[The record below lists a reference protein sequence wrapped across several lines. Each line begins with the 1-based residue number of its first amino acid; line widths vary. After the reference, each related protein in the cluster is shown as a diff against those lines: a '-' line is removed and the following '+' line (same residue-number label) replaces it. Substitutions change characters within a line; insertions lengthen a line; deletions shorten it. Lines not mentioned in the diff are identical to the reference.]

1 MQPNV
6 LTQNELK
13 DFIFNGNKDLVTG
26 HVVNVANLGEAP
38 TSPSSGNSMSFE
50 ELKAFIEEPDLIW
63 VNPPETLEHVYF
75 PRETEQAIEGAR
87 PLEVILD
94 EADTFIRSTVESVTD
109 RIQAGDSTSVEEMT
123 EGSSTISLVRLSNVT
138 LPNGIFYMVD
148 ESGISPDVT
157 PEDAALISELKQ
169 SVSETLVNYGDFAA
183 ETRSPYSLCAQLSST
198 LRRILNPEETR
209 NGYTIDA
216 THSFTYGANG
226 SQTNGFSIL
235 VSVEIAND
243 TDFHLIEFE
252 IELN

>member
-38 TSPSSGNSMSFE
+38 TSPSSGNNMSFE
-50 ELKAFIEEPDLIW
+50 ELKAFIEEPDLVW
-63 VNPPETLEHVYF
+63 VNPPEPLGHIYF
-75 PRETEQAIEGAR
+75 PRENRIEGAS
-87 PLEVILD
+87 PVEVFTD
-94 EADTFIRSTVESVTD
+94 EAECITNMIR
-109 RIQAGDSTSVEEMT
+109 AGDSASMEEMT
-123 EGSSTISLVRLSNVT
+123 EGSSTIPLVRFSHTT
-138 LPNGIFYMVD
+138 LPYGIFYMVD
-148 ESGISPDVT
+148 ESGISPDIT

-243 TDFHLIEFE
+243 ADFNLIEFE

>member
-13 DFIFNGNKDLVTG
+13 DFIFNGNKDLVTD

-38 TSPSSGNSMSFE
+38 TSPSSGNNMSFE
-50 ELKAFIEEPDLIW
+50 ELKAFIEEPDPVW
-63 VNPPETLEHVYF
+63 VNPPEPLEHIYF
-75 PRETEQAIEGAR
+75 PRENRIEGAS
-87 PLEVILD
+87 PVEVFTD
-94 EADTFIRSTVESVTD
+94 EAECITNMIR
-109 RIQAGDSTSVEEMT
+109 AGDSTSMEEMT
-123 EGSSTISLVRLSNVT
+123 EGSSTIPLVRFSHTT
-138 LPNGIFYMVD
+138 LPDGIFYMID

-157 PEDAALISELKQ
+157 PEDVALISELKQ

-183 ETRSPYSLCAQLSST
+183 ETRSPYSLCAQLSSI

-243 TDFHLIEFE
+243 ADFHLIEFE

>member
-13 DFIFNGNKDLVTG
+13 DFIFNGNKDLITG

-38 TSPSSGNSMSFE
+38 TSPSSGNNMSFE
-50 ELKAFIEEPDLIW
+50 ELKAFIEEPDLVW
-63 VNPPETLEHVYF
+63 VNPPEPLEHIYF
-75 PRETEQAIEGAR
+75 PRENRIEGAS
-87 PLEVILD
+87 PVEVFID
-94 EADTFIRSTVESVTD
+94 ESGYIADLIR
-109 RIQAGDSTSVEEMT
+109 AGDSTSMEEMT
-123 EGSSTISLVRLSNVT
+123 EGSSAIPLVRFSHTT
-138 LPNGIFYMVD
+138 LPDGIFYMVD

-183 ETRSPYSLCAQLSST
+183 ETRSPYSLCAQLSSI

-243 TDFHLIEFE
+243 ADFHLIEFE

>member
-26 HVVNVANLGEAP
+26 HVVNIANLGEA
-38 TSPSSGNSMSFE
+38 TSSPSPGNSMSFE

-75 PRETEQAIEGAR
+75 PRETEQAIEVAR

-94 EADTFIRSTVESVTD
+94 EADTFIRSTAESVTD
-109 RIQAGDSTSVEEMT
+109 RIQAGDSTSMEEMT
-123 EGSSTISLVRLSNVT
+123 EGSSTIPLVRFSHTT
-138 LPNGIFYMVD
+138 LPDGIFYMID
-148 ESGISPDVT
+148 ESGISPDIT

-169 SVSETLVNYGDFAA
+169 SVSETLANYGDFAA

-243 TDFHLIEFE
+243 ADFHLIEFE

>member
-26 HVVNVANLGEAP
+26 HVVNITNLGEISTP
-38 TSPSSGNSMSFE
+38 PSSGSNMSFE
-50 ELKAFIEEPDLIW
+50 ELKAFIEEPNLVL
-63 VNPPETLEHVYF
+63 VNPPELSEHVYF
-75 PRETEQAIEGAR
+75 QREIMPEPEIGGVRPTEVFI
-87 PLEVILD
+87 D
-94 EADTFIRSTVESVTD
+94 ESEHIGDLIR
-109 RIQAGDSTSVEEMT
+109 AGDSTSMEEMT
-123 EGSSTISLVRLSNVT
+123 EGSSTIPLVRLSHTT
-138 LPNGIFYMVD
+138 LSDGIFYMVD

-235 VSVEIAND
+235 VSVEITND

>member
-26 HVVNVANLGEAP
+26 QVINVTDLGEIPA
-38 TSPSSGNSMSFE
+38 SPSLSSNMSFE
-50 ELKAFIEEPDLIW
+50 ELKAFIEEPDLVW
-63 VNPPETLEHVYF
+63 VNPPEIAGTRPTEVFIDESEH
-75 PRETEQAIEGAR
+75 IGD
-87 PLEVILD
+87 L
-94 EADTFIRSTVESVTD
+94 IR
-109 RIQAGDSTSVEEMT
+109 AGDSTSMEEMT
-123 EGSSTISLVRLSNVT
+123 EGSSTIQLVRLSHTT
-138 LPNGIFYMVD
+138 LPDGIFYMVD

-169 SVSETLVNYGDFAA
+169 SILETLSNCSEHAT
-183 ETRSPYSLCAQLSST
+183 ETRSPYLLSAQLSST

-243 TDFHLIEFE
+243 ADFHLIEFE

>member
-26 HVVNVANLGEAP
+26 QVVNVANLGEAQ
-38 TSPSSGNSMSFE
+38 TSPSSGNNMSFE
-50 ELKAFIEEPDLIW
+50 ELKAFIEEPDLVL
-63 VNPPETLEHVYF
+63 VNPPEPLEHIYF
-75 PRETEQAIEGAR
+75 PRENRIEGAS
-87 PLEVILD
+87 PVEVFTD
-94 EADTFIRSTVESVTD
+94 EAEHIADIIR
-109 RIQAGDSTSVEEMT
+109 AGDSTSMEEMT
-123 EGSSTISLVRLSNVT
+123 EGSSTIPLVRLSHTT
-138 LPNGIFYMVD
+138 LPDGIFYMVD

-183 ETRSPYSLCAQLSST
+183 ETRSPYSLCAQLSSI

-243 TDFHLIEFE
+243 ADFHLIEFE

>member
-26 HVVNVANLGEAP
+26 QVVNVANLGEAP
-38 TSPSSGNSMSFE
+38 TSPSSGNNMSFE
-50 ELKAFIEEPDLIW
+50 ELKAFIEEPGLVW
-63 VNPPETLEHVYF
+63 VNPPEPLEHIYF
-75 PRETEQAIEGAR
+75 PRENRIEGAS
-87 PLEVILD
+87 PVEVFTD
-94 EADTFIRSTVESVTD
+94 EAECITNMIR
-109 RIQAGDSTSVEEMT
+109 AGDSTSMEEMA
-123 EGSSTISLVRLSNVT
+123 EGSSTISLVRLRNVT

-243 TDFHLIEFE
+243 ADFNQIEFE

>member
-26 HVVNVANLGEAP
+26 HVVNVTNLGEAP
-38 TSPSSGNSMSFE
+38 TSPSSGNNMSFE
-50 ELKAFIEEPDLIW
+50 ELKAFIEEPDLVW
-63 VNPPETLEHVYF
+63 VNPPEPLEHIYF
-75 PRETEQAIEGAR
+75 PRENRIEGAS
-87 PLEVILD
+87 PVEVFTD
-94 EADTFIRSTVESVTD
+94 EAECITNMIR
-109 RIQAGDSTSVEEMT
+109 AGDSTSMEEMT
-123 EGSSTISLVRLSNVT
+123 EGSSAISLVRLSNVT

-198 LRRILNPEETR
+198 LRRILNLEETR

-243 TDFHLIEFE
+243 ADFHLIEFE

>member
-26 HVVNVANLGEAP
+26 QVVNVANLGEAP
-38 TSPSSGNSMSFE
+38 TSPSSGNNMSFE
-50 ELKAFIEEPDLIW
+50 ELKAFIEEPDLVW
-63 VNPPETLEHVYF
+63 VNPPEPLEHIYF
-75 PRETEQAIEGAR
+75 PRENRIEGAS
-87 PLEVILD
+87 PVEVFTDDAEHITD
-94 EADTFIRSTVESVTD
+94 IIR
-109 RIQAGDSTSVEEMT
+109 AGDSTSMEEMT
-123 EGSSTISLVRLSNVT
+123 EGSSTIPLVRLSHTT
-138 LPNGIFYMVD
+138 LPDGIFYMVD

-226 SQTNGFSIL
+226 SQINGFSIL

-243 TDFHLIEFE
+243 ADLHLIEFE

>member
-38 TSPSSGNSMSFE
+38 TPPSSGSNMSFE
-50 ELKAFIEEPDLIW
+50 ELKAFIEEPDLVW
-63 VNPPETLEHVYF
+63 VNPPEPLEHIYF
-75 PRETEQAIEGAR
+75 PRENRIEGAS
-87 PLEVILD
+87 PVEVFTD
-94 EADTFIRSTVESVTD
+94 EAECITNMIR
-109 RIQAGDSTSVEEMT
+109 AGDSASMEEMT
-123 EGSSTISLVRLSNVT
+123 EGSSTIPLVRFSHTT
-138 LPNGIFYMVD
+138 LPDGIFYMVD

-169 SVSETLVNYGDFAA
+169 SVSETLVNYSDFAA

-209 NGYTIDA
+209 NGYTIDV
-216 THSFTYGANG
+216 THSFTYSANC

-243 TDFHLIEFE
+243 ADSHLIEFE

>member
-26 HVVNVANLGEAP
+26 HVVNVTNLGETP
-38 TSPSSGNSMSFE
+38 NSPSSSGNMSFE
-50 ELKAFIEEPDLIW
+50 ELKAFISHPEESELIL
-63 VNPPETLEHVYF
+63 VNPPEPLEHISV
-75 PRETEQAIEGAR
+75 PREIEQAIEGAS
-87 PLEVILD
+87 PVEVFTD
-94 EADTFIRSTVESVTD
+94 EAEHIADIIR
-109 RIQAGDSTSVEEMT
+109 AGDSTSMEEMT
-123 EGSSTISLVRLSNVT
+123 EGSSTIPLVRLSHT
-138 LPNGIFYMVD
+138 ALPDGIFYMVD

-183 ETRSPYSLCAQLSST
+183 ETRSPYSLCAQLSSI

-235 VSVEIAND
+235 VSAEIAND

>member
-26 HVVNVANLGEAP
+26 HVVNVTDLGEAP
-38 TSPSSGNSMSFE
+38 TSPSSSGNMSFE
-50 ELKAFIEEPDLIW
+50 ELKAFIEEPDLVW
-63 VNPPETLEHVYF
+63 VNPPEPLEHIYF
-75 PRETEQAIEGAR
+75 PRENRIEGAS
-87 PLEVILD
+87 PVEVFTD
-94 EADTFIRSTVESVTD
+94 EAECIANMIS
-109 RIQAGDSTSVEEMT
+109 AGDSTSMEEMT
-123 EGSSTISLVRLSNVT
+123 EGSSTIPLVRLSHTT
-138 LPNGIFYMVD
+138 LPDGIFYMVD

-157 PEDAALISELKQ
+157 PEDSALISELKQ

-198 LRRILNPEETR
+198 LRRILNPGETR

-243 TDFHLIEFE
+243 ADFHLIEFE

>member
-6 LTQNELK
+6 LTQSELK

-38 TSPSSGNSMSFE
+38 TSPFSGNNMSFE
-50 ELKAFIEEPDLIW
+50 ELKAFIEEPDPVW
-63 VNPPETLEHVYF
+63 VNHPEIDGTRPTGVFIDESEHI
-75 PRETEQAIEGAR
+75 TD
-87 PLEVILD
+87 L
-94 EADTFIRSTVESVTD
+94 IR
-109 RIQAGDSTSVEEMT
+109 AGDSASIEEMT
-123 EGSSTISLVRLSNVT
+123 EGSSTIPLVRFSHTT
-138 LPNGIFYMVD
+138 LPDGIFYMID
-148 ESGISPDVT
+148 ESGVSPDIT

-169 SVSETLVNYGDFAA
+169 SVSETLANYGDFAA

-243 TDFHLIEFE
+243 ADFHLIEFE

>member
-26 HVVNVANLGEAP
+26 QVVNVTDLGE
-38 TSPSSGNSMSFE
+38 TSVSPSSGNNMSFE
-50 ELKAFIEEPDLIW
+50 ELKAFIEEPDLVW
-63 VNPPETLEHVYF
+63 VNPHE
-75 PRETEQAIEGAR
+75 IEGAS
-87 PLEVILD
+87 PVEVFAD
-94 EADTFIRSTVESVTD
+94 EAEHITDTIRT
-109 RIQAGDSTSVEEMT
+109 GDSTSMEEMT
-123 EGSSTISLVRLSNVT
+123 EGSSTIPLVRFSHTT
-138 LPNGIFYMVD
+138 LPDGIFYMID
-148 ESGISPDVT
+148 ESGVSPDIT

-169 SVSETLVNYGDFAA
+169 SVSETLANYGDFAA

-243 TDFHLIEFE
+243 ADFHLIEFE

>member
-38 TSPSSGNSMSFE
+38 TSPSSGNNMSFE
-50 ELKAFIEEPDLIW
+50 ELKAFIEEPDLVW
-63 VNPPETLEHVYF
+63 VNPPEPLEHIYF
-75 PRETEQAIEGAR
+75 PRENRIEGAS
-87 PLEVILD
+87 PVEVFTD
-94 EADTFIRSTVESVTD
+94 EAECIANMIR
-109 RIQAGDSTSVEEMT
+109 AGDSTSMEEMT
-123 EGSSTISLVRLSNVT
+123 EGSSTIPLVRFSHTT
-138 LPNGIFYMVD
+138 LPDGIFYMID
-148 ESGISPDVT
+148 ESGVSPDIT

-169 SVSETLVNYGDFAA
+169 SVSETLANYGDFAA

-209 NGYTIDA
+209 NGYTIDT

-243 TDFHLIEFE
+243 ADFHLIEFE

>member
-26 HVVNVANLGEAP
+26 HVVNVTDLGETSA
-38 TSPSSGNSMSFE
+38 SPSPGNNMSFE
-50 ELKAFIEEPDLIW
+50 ELKAFIEEPDIVW
-63 VNPPETLEHVYF
+63 VNPHE
-75 PRETEQAIEGAR
+75 IEGAS
-87 PLEVILD
+87 PVEVFTD
-94 EADTFIRSTVESVTD
+94 EAEHITDTIR
-109 RIQAGDSTSVEEMT
+109 AGDSTSMEEMT
-123 EGSSTISLVRLSNVT
+123 EGSSTIPLVRFSHTT
-138 LPNGIFYMVD
+138 LPDGIFYMID
-148 ESGISPDVT
+148 ESGVSPDIT

-169 SVSETLVNYGDFAA
+169 SVSETLANYGDFAA

-235 VSVEIAND
+235 VSVEIASD
-243 TDFHLIEFE
+243 ADFHLIEFE

>member
-38 TSPSSGNSMSFE
+38 TSPSSGNNMSFE
-50 ELKAFIEEPDLIW
+50 ELKAFIEEPDLVW
-63 VNPPETLEHVYF
+63 VNPHE
-75 PRETEQAIEGAR
+75 IEGAS
-87 PLEVILD
+87 PVEVFTD
-94 EADTFIRSTVESVTD
+94 EAEHITDIIR
-109 RIQAGDSTSVEEMT
+109 AGDSTSMEEMT
-123 EGSSTISLVRLSNVT
+123 EGSSTIPLVRLSHTT
-138 LPNGIFYMVD
+138 LPDGIFYMVD

-169 SVSETLVNYGDFAA
+169 SILETLSNCSEHAT
-183 ETRSPYSLCAQLSST
+183 ETRSPYLLSAQLNT
-198 LRRILNPEETR
+198 VLGRVINPEETR
-209 NGYTIDA
+209 NGYTIDVS
-216 THSFTYGANG
+216 HSFTYQENG
-226 SQTNGFSIL
+226 ERTNGFSIL
-235 VSVEIAND
+235 VSAEIAND

>member
-13 DFIFNGNKDLVTG
+13 DFIFNGNKDLATG

-38 TSPSSGNSMSFE
+38 TSPSSGNNMSFE
-50 ELKAFIEEPDLIW
+50 ELKAFIEEPDLVW
-63 VNPPETLEHVYF
+63 VNPPEPLEHIYF
-75 PRETEQAIEGAR
+75 PRENRIEGAS
-87 PLEVILD
+87 PVEVFTD
-94 EADTFIRSTVESVTD
+94 EAECITNMIR
-109 RIQAGDSTSVEEMT
+109 AGDSTSMEEMT
-123 EGSSTISLVRLSNVT
+123 EGSSTIPLVRFSHTT
-138 LPNGIFYMVD
+138 LPDGIFYMID

-157 PEDAALISELKQ
+157 PEDVALISELKQ

-243 TDFHLIEFE
+243 ADFHLIEFE

>member
-26 HVVNVANLGEAP
+26 QVVNVTNLGEAP
-38 TSPSSGNSMSFE
+38 TSPSSCNNMSFE
-50 ELKAFIEEPDLIW
+50 ELKAFIEEPDLAW
-63 VNPPETLEHVYF
+63 VNPPEPLEHIYF
-75 PRETEQAIEGAR
+75 PRENRIEGAS
-87 PLEVILD
+87 PVEVFTD
-94 EADTFIRSTVESVTD
+94 EAEHIANIIR
-109 RIQAGDSTSVEEMT
+109 AGDSASMEEMT
-123 EGSSTISLVRLSNVT
+123 EGSSTIPLVRLRNVT

-209 NGYTIDA
+209 NGYTIDV
-216 THSFTYGANG
+216 THSFTYSANG

-243 TDFHLIEFE
+243 ADFHLIEFE

>member
-38 TSPSSGNSMSFE
+38 TSPSSGNNMSFE
-50 ELKAFIEEPDLIW
+50 ELKAFIEEPDLVW
-63 VNPPETLEHVYF
+63 VNPPEPLGHIYF
-75 PRETEQAIEGAR
+75 PRENKIEGAS
-87 PLEVILD
+87 PVEVFTD
-94 EADTFIRSTVESVTD
+94 EAECITNMIR
-109 RIQAGDSTSVEEMT
+109 AGDSASMEEMT
-123 EGSSTISLVRLSNVT
+123 EGSSTIPLVRFSHTT
-138 LPNGIFYMVD
+138 LPDGIFYMID
-148 ESGISPDVT
+148 ESGVSPDIT

-169 SVSETLVNYGDFAA
+169 SVSETLANYGDFAA

-243 TDFHLIEFE
+243 ADFHLIEFE

>member
-26 HVVNVANLGEAP
+26 QVVNVANLGEAP
-38 TSPSSGNSMSFE
+38 TSPSSGKNMSFE
-50 ELKAFIEEPDLIW
+50 ELKAFIEEPDLVL
-63 VNPPETLEHVYF
+63 VNPPEPLEHIYF
-75 PRETEQAIEGAR
+75 PRENRIEGAS
-87 PLEVILD
+87 PVEVFTD
-94 EADTFIRSTVESVTD
+94 EAEHIADLIR
-109 RIQAGDSTSVEEMT
+109 AGDSTSMEEMT
-123 EGSSTISLVRLSNVT
+123 EGSSTIPLVRLSHTT
-138 LPNGIFYMVD
+138 LPDGIFYMVD

-183 ETRSPYSLCAQLSST
+183 ETRSPYSLCAQLSSI

-243 TDFHLIEFE
+243 ADFHLIEFE

>member
-38 TSPSSGNSMSFE
+38 TSPSSGNNMSFE
-50 ELKAFIEEPDLIW
+50 ELKAFIEEPDLVW
-63 VNPPETLEHVYF
+63 VNHPEPLEHIYF
-75 PRETEQAIEGAR
+75 PRENRIEGAS
-87 PLEVILD
+87 PVEVFTD
-94 EADTFIRSTVESVTD
+94 EAECITNMIR
-109 RIQAGDSTSVEEMT
+109 AGDSASMEEMT
-123 EGSSTISLVRLSNVT
+123 EGSSTIPLVRFSHTT
-138 LPNGIFYMVD
+138 LPDGIFYMTD

-243 TDFHLIEFE
+243 ADFHLIEFE

>member
-38 TSPSSGNSMSFE
+38 TSPSSGNNMSFE
-50 ELKAFIEEPDLIW
+50 ELKAFIEEPYLVL
-63 VNPPETLEHVYF
+63 VNPPEPLEHIYF
-75 PRETEQAIEGAR
+75 PRENRIEGAS
-87 PLEVILD
+87 PVEVFTD
-94 EADTFIRSTVESVTD
+94 EAECITNMIR
-109 RIQAGDSTSVEEMT
+109 AGDSTSMEEMT
-123 EGSSTISLVRLSNVT
+123 EGSSTIPLVRFSHTT
-138 LPNGIFYMVD
+138 LPDGIFYMID

-169 SVSETLVNYGDFAA
+169 SVSETLANYGDFAA

-243 TDFHLIEFE
+243 ADFHLIEFE

>member
-6 LTQNELK
+6 LAQNELK

-26 HVVNVANLGEAP
+26 HVVNVTNLGEA
-38 TSPSSGNSMSFE
+38 TSSPSPGNSMSFE
-50 ELKAFIEEPDLIW
+50 ELKAFISHPEESELIW
-63 VNPPETLEHVYF
+63 ANPPEPLEHISV
-75 PRETEQAIEGAR
+75 PRDIEQVIEGAS
-87 PLEVILD
+87 PVEVFTD
-94 EADTFIRSTVESVTD
+94 EAECITNMIR
-109 RIQAGDSTSVEEMT
+109 AGDSTSMEEMT
-123 EGSSTISLVRLSNVT
+123 EGSSTIPLVRLSNVT

-169 SVSETLVNYGDFAA
+169 SVLETLVNYGDFAA
-183 ETRSPYSLCAQLSST
+183 ETRSPYSLSAQLSST

-209 NGYTIDA
+209 NGYTIDV
-216 THSFTYGANG
+216 THSFTYSANG

-243 TDFHLIEFE
+243 ADFHLIEFE

>member
-38 TSPSSGNSMSFE
+38 TSPSSGNNMSFE
-50 ELKAFIEEPDLIW
+50 ELKAFIEEPDLVL
-63 VNPPETLEHVYF
+63 VNPPEPLEHIYF
-75 PRETEQAIEGAR
+75 PRENRIEGAS
-87 PLEVILD
+87 PVEVFTD
-94 EADTFIRSTVESVTD
+94 EAECITNMIR
-109 RIQAGDSTSVEEMT
+109 AGDSTSMEEMT
-123 EGSSTISLVRLSNVT
+123 EGSSTIPLVRFRHMT
-138 LPNGIFYMVD
+138 LPDGIFYMID

-157 PEDAALISELKQ
+157 PEDVALISELKQ

-183 ETRSPYSLCAQLSST
+183 ETRSPYSLCAQLSSI

-243 TDFHLIEFE
+243 ADFHLIEFE

>member
-26 HVVNVANLGEAP
+26 QVVNVTNLGEAP
-38 TSPSSGNSMSFE
+38 TSPSSGNNMSFE
-50 ELKAFIEEPDLIW
+50 ELKAFIEEPDLVW
-63 VNPPETLEHVYF
+63 VNPPEPLEHIYF
-75 PRETEQAIEGAR
+75 PRENRIEGAS
-87 PLEVILD
+87 PVEVFTD
-94 EADTFIRSTVESVTD
+94 EAEHIADIIR
-109 RIQAGDSTSVEEMT
+109 AGDSTSMEEMT
-123 EGSSTISLVRLSNVT
+123 EGSSTIPLVRLSHTT
-138 LPNGIFYMVD
+138 LPDGIFYMVD

-183 ETRSPYSLCAQLSST
+183 ETRSPYSLCAQLSSI
-198 LRRILNPEETR
+198 LRRILSPEETR

-226 SQTNGFSIL
+226 SQTNDFSIL
-235 VSVEIAND
+235 VSAEIAND

>member
-26 HVVNVANLGEAP
+26 HVVNTANLGEIQ
-38 TSPSSGNSMSFE
+38 TSPSASNNMSFE
-50 ELKAFIEEPDLIW
+50 ELKAFIGEPNLVW
-63 VNPPETLEHVYF
+63 VNPPEIVGTRPTEVFIDESEH
-75 PRETEQAIEGAR
+75 IGD
-87 PLEVILD
+87 L
-94 EADTFIRSTVESVTD
+94 IR
-109 RIQAGDSTSVEEMT
+109 AGDSTSMEEMT
-123 EGSSTISLVRLSNVT
+123 DGSSTIPLVRLSHTT
-138 LPNGIFYMVD
+138 LPDGIFYMID
-148 ESGISPDVT
+148 ESGVSPDIT

-169 SVSETLVNYGDFAA
+169 SVSETLANYGDFAA

-243 TDFHLIEFE
+243 ADFHLIEFE